1 MNAEPLTF
9 QYYTRVEVEV
19 NGLEKKKY
27 KQVQTMYLYTDR
39 IETANDTFPIE
50 NVLDVSFRKIGGEGG
65 LLYLHTNK
73 GLYTYT
79 VEASPEWFIRTFKG
93 Y

>member
-1 MNAEPLTF
+1 MHDEPLDV
-9 QYYTRVEVEV
+9 QDYMRVEIEV

-27 KQVQTMYLYTDR
+27 KQVETMYLYMDR
-39 IETANDTFPIE
+39 IETANHTFSIE
-50 NVLDVSFRKIGGEGG
+50 NVLDLSFRRIGGEGG

-79 VEASPEWFIRTFKG
+79 VESSPESFIRAFKG